1 MDRHAGKYESLSS
14 TFNAGEQQQL
24 KRSQGG
30 NFGGCTVRGQ
40 VTRCGGEEGRTG
52 RGEPWLTL
60 LPCLSGEPSSQ
71 SIELFYILSSSPAVQ
86 SPQRTGCR
94 EGEVRQGE
102 TREITISFTLSLW
115 INERRILWIRGAIWR
130 SRALAYSSILIGH
143 VNYPLVLFLFSLSFS
158 ALCCG
163 GQYSSFLFC
172 GWSPTAAG
180 DDI

>member
-86 SPQRTGCR
+86 SPTENRLSRRG
-94 EGEVRQGE
+94 GE
-102 TREITISFTLSLW
+102 T
-115 INERRILWIRGAIWR
+115 G
-130 SRALAYSSILIGH
+130 GDKG
-143 VNYPLVLFLFSLSFS
+143 NYHKLHTVFMD
-158 ALCCG
+158 
-163 GQYSSFLFC
+163 Q
-172 GWSPTAAG
+172 
-180 DDI
+180 